1 MSPNSS
7 CGPGGGSSIG
17 PNLEDRLRRLNEIGV
32 ALSVERD
39 LRALLE
45 RILLEARGFTRADA
59 GTLYLRRGDELSFEI
74 AQNDT
79 LGTFIGGSH
88 GEADA
93 PPVPIDRQS
102 ASGYAAVTGEPLNV
116 ADVYDDQGELQFEG
130 PKRFDR
136 MTGYRTTSVLA
147 VPMKDHEAQVIGVL
161 QLINA
166 LDASTGAVIAFSAED
181 ESLLQSL
188 ASQAAVAIT
197 NVRLIEE
204 TERLFESFLQVMA
217 TAIDERSPY
226 TGGHIRRVAEM
237 TMIVAEAVNACDDGP
252 LAERRFSP
260 DELNELRI
268 AAWMHDIGKI
278 TTPEWVVDK
287 PTKLTTIF
295 DRIELVRTR
304 FALIRARA
312 QMAALQRRVAEL
324 EGGAAPAAGAGG
336 EADRHLAEIDGDIA
350 FLTQANLPG
359 EYMSDEALKR
369 LQGIAGREE
378 YADAEGQP
386 ALSDDE
392 LYNLSI
398 RKGNLNNEEYSKI
411 KGHASMS
418 LKMLGQIPF
427 TRKLSRVP
435 EIAGGHHEK
444 LDGSG
449 YPQGLVAD
457 QISLQARILALVDI
471 FESLSADDRPY
482 RAKPMSRE
490 TVLRILNE
498 EVAMGHLDGDLLD
511 LFLKNRLYL
520 KLDELKAQ
528 DAQAQTP
535 EGAAESGE

>member
-1 MSPNSS
+1 MAAERRMDRD
-7 CGPGGGSSIG
+7 
-17 PNLEDRLRRLNEIGV
+17 LEDRLQRLNEIGV

-39 LRALLE
+39 LHALLD

-59 GTLYLRRGDELSFEI
+59 GTLFLRQGDELTFEI
-74 AQNDT
+74 AQNDSID
-79 LGTFIGGSH
+79 TFADGRH
-88 GEADA
+88 GKSDP
-93 PPVPIDRQS
+93 PPVPINRDS

-116 ADVYDDQGELQFEG
+116 VDVYDEHGDLQFYG
-130 PKRFDR
+130 PKQYDLLF
-136 MTGYRTTSVLA
+136 GYRTTSMLV

-166 LDASTGAVIAFSAED
+166 TDSDSGEVIAFTAED
-181 ESLLQSL
+181 EALLQSL

-204 TERLFESFLQVMA
+204 TERLFESFLQVLA

-237 TMIVAEAVNACDDGP
+237 TMVVAAAVNDCAEGP
-252 LAERRFSP
+252 LAEVQFDA
-260 DELNELRI
+260 DELSELRI

-295 DRIELVRTR
+295 DRIDLVRTR
-304 FALIRARA
+304 FQLIRSRA
-312 QMAALQRRVAEL
+312 EAAALRRRVAEL
-324 EGGAAPAAGAGG
+324 EKGAAAEGKPDAEVARRL
-336 EADRHLAEIDGDIA
+336 DEIDEDAA
-350 FLTQANLPG
+350 FLGQANLPG
-359 EYMSDEALKR
+359 EFMSDEALGR
-369 LQGIAGREE
+369 LQAIAARQE
-378 YADAEGQP
+378 YAGEEGQP
-386 ALSDDE
+386 CITDDE

-398 RKGNLNNEEYSKI
+398 RKGNLNDEEYRKI
-411 KGHASMS
+411 KDHAAMS
-418 LKMLGQIPF
+418 IKMLGQIPF

-449 YPQGLVAD
+449 YPQGLVSD

-482 RAKPMSRE
+482 RANPMSRE
-490 TVLRILNE
+490 TVLRILKE
-498 EVAMGHLDGDLLD
+498 EVEFGHLDADLLD
-511 LFLKNRLYL
+511 LFMKGELYL

-528 DAQAQTP
+528 DVEDNETRGRSPDEAN
-535 EGAAESGE
+535 